1 MWPIPQ
7 PSPEVKQLVHRFFA
21 LVDTKSEE
29 VGKTIADE
37 IFTQDGLM
45 VTANAMFQGAA
56 DGTDLFLIG
65 NLKVETLG
73 GAQTNLEFVARMK
86 VIEQESRLKISRYQV
101 VSPAPQVT
109 VPLIEA

>member
-56 DGTDLFLIG
+56 GKIAHPEFL
-65 NLKVETLG
+65 LDF
-73 GAQTNLEFVARMK
+73 AH
-86 VIEQESRLKISRYQV
+86 
-101 VSPAPQVT
+101 
-109 VPLIEA
+109 